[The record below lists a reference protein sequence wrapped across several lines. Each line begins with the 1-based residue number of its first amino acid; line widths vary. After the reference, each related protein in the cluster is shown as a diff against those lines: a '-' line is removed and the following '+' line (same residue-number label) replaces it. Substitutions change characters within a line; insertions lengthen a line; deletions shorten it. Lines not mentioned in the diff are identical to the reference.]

1 MTIETTM
8 HGKTAV
14 IAPDGRMDADSASLF
29 ETECDRAVS
38 QGADHIVVD
47 LSRLNY
53 VSSMGLRSFLRVA
66 KTRREEKGGL
76 AIVNLN
82 GFVKQVFDITQL
94 TPLFQVYE
102 TVDQAL
108 QAMP

>member
-1 MTIETTM
+1 M

-14 IAPDGRMDADSASLF
+14 IAPDGRMDADSANLF
-29 ETECDRAVS
+29 ESECNRAVS
-38 QGADHIVVD
+38 QGSGHIIVD

-66 KTRREEKGGL
+66 KTRQGDKGGL
-76 AIVNLN
+76 AIVNLS
-82 GFVKQVFDITQL
+82 GFVKQVFDVTQL